1 MTKLKGI
8 LLCFGL
14 DNKEELKYLIKNA
27 KKVSDEYHIKV
38 LVGTK
43 ADKNSQRQIE
53 KSEAIEASC
62 FEFGKNCKYIE
73 VSSISGVGIQELF
86 KDL

>member
-8 LLCFGL
+8 LLCFGW

-43 ADKNSQRQIE
+43 ADKNSQR
-53 KSEAIEASC
+53 
-62 FEFGKNCKYIE
+62 
-73 VSSISGVGIQELF
+73 
-86 KDL
+86 

>member
-27 KKVSDEYHIKV
+27 KKVSDEYHVKV

-43 ADKNSQRQIE
+43 ADKISQR
-53 KSEAIEASC
+53 
-62 FEFGKNCKYIE
+62 
-73 VSSISGVGIQELF
+73 
-86 KDL
+86 